1 MIRDKVLKYLYESG
15 FVQFYTKKL
24 LYREDI
30 NDLYE
35 DYLQEV
41 WLQICEIDEKK
52 WEELYNRR
60 TNQDE
65 FYDIRNWLSV
75 LIRNTVVSTIRIYQ
89 YSCNLNS
96 IFYQDLKLCT
106 VLRISHHHT
115 QLFSKFHLSYF

>member
-41 WLQICEIDEKK
+41 WLQICEIPEKK
-52 WEELYNRR
+52 WEEITRNN
-60 TNQDE
+60 TNPDQM
-65 FYDIRNWLSV
+65 YGVRNFVSV
-75 LIRNTVVSTIRIYQ
+75 VIRNTVISTTSSAYRKLKKQNTVAKQMTDGEWQ
-89 YSCNLNS
+89 YLSNVVPDTMT
-96 IFYQDLKLCT
+96 IF
-106 VLRISHHHT
+106 
-115 QLFSKFHLSYF
+115 

>member
-41 WLQICEIDEKK
+41 WLQICEIPEKK
-52 WEELYNRR
+52 WKELYNKRP
-60 TNQDE
+60 NQDE

-75 LIRNTVVSTIRIYQ
+75 LIRNTVVSTTSSAFRKLKKQNTVAKQLNDNEWQ
-89 YSCNLNS
+89 YLEN
-96 IFYQDLKLCT
+96 T
-106 VLRISHHHT
+106 VPDT
-115 QLFSKFHLSYF
+115 MTMF

>member
-41 WLQICEIDEKK
+41 WLQICEIPEKK
-52 WEELYNRR
+52 WKEIMRNN
-60 TNQDE
+60 TNPDQM
-65 FYDIRNWLSV
+65 YGVRNFVSV
-75 LIRNTVVSTIRIYQ
+75 VIRNTVISTTSAAFRKLKKQNTVSKQLNDGEWNYLANTVPDNQTI
-89 YSCNLNS
+89 
-96 IFYQDLKLCT
+96 F
-106 VLRISHHHT
+106 
-115 QLFSKFHLSYF
+115 

>member
-41 WLQICEIDEKK
+41 WLQICEIPEKK
-52 WEELYNRR
+52 WKELYNKRP
-60 TNQDE
+60 NQDE

-75 LIRNTVVSTIRIYQ
+75 LIRNTVVSTTSAAYRKLKKQTTVSKQLTDGEWNYLA
-89 YSCNLNS
+89 NTVEDTMT
-96 IFYQDLKLCT
+96 IF
-106 VLRISHHHT
+106 
-115 QLFSKFHLSYF
+115 

>member
-41 WLQICEIDEKK
+41 WLQICEIPEKK
-52 WEELYNRR
+52 WEEITRNN
-60 TNQDE
+60 TNPDQM
-65 FYDIRNWLSV
+65 YGVRNFVSV
-75 LIRNTVVSTIRIYQ
+75 VIRNTVISTTSSAYRKLKKQNTVAKQMTDGEWQ
-89 YSCNLNS
+89 Y
-96 IFYQDLKLCT
+96 
-106 VLRISHHHT
+106 
-115 QLFSKFHLSYF
+115 LSNVVPDTMTMF